1 MNRNRTAI
9 VVATF
14 IVASAL
20 GSIYILQSQARLRTM
35 KLVISTTT
43 SLYDTGVLDHLE
55 EAFEAEHNVDLNLI
69 SSGTGLAIAYAERG
83 DADMIIVHAPSKE
96 LSFLESG
103 VGVNRKTI
111 AYNFFAIIGPQDDPA
126 GIRGMSPSEAL
137 KVLVET
143 GSEGDS
149 AWVSRGDDSGTHTK
163 EKVLWSMAGFNAS
176 HLRDTGWYHEAG
188 AGMGKTLQIAEEFGA
203 YTLTDVGTYLK
214 YRNEGLI
221 SLEALVEAGEE
232 LLNVYSAIA
241 VNPEG
246 DGDPNF
252 IDATTFIEYLVSEEG
267 QRIFQTYGVDEYGEV
282 LFNPIVELMETRFD
296 PVTADWVEGVAY
308 FNGSECPVVFRTDD
322 TSLYD

>member
-1 MNRNRTAI
+1 MKRNRTAI
-9 VVATF
+9 VVAVF

-43 SLYDTGVLDHLE
+43 SLYDTGVLDYLE
-55 EAFEAEHNVDLNLI
+55 EAFEAEHNVDLNFI
-69 SSGTGLAIAYAERG
+69 SSGTGLAIAHAERG

-111 AYNFFAIIGPQDDPA
+111 AYNFFAIVGPQGDPA
-126 GIRGMSPSEAL
+126 EIRGKPPREAL
-137 KVLVET
+137 EALVET
-143 GSEGDS
+143 GSEGGS

-176 HLRDTGWYHEAG
+176 RLRDMGWYHEAG
-188 AGMGKTLQIAEEFGA
+188 AGMGKTLQIAEEFDA
-203 YTLTDVGTYLK
+203 YTLTDVGTFLK

-241 VNPEG
+241 VNPES

-282 LFNPIVELMETRFD
+282 LFNPIVEFMETRFD
-296 PVTADWVEGVAY
+296 PVTADWVEGAAY
-308 FNGSECPVVFRTDD
+308 FGGSECPVEFRTDD